1 VSYIRRALEDG
12 MGTEQAII
20 SAGRSRMRQV
30 FMTGFSACIGL
41 LPAAVST
48 GIGSQVQQPLACVIV
63 GGMLLSPICSL
74 LVIPTLARLLMP
86 TIEATEHGS
95 YAAQH

>member
-1 VSYIRRALEDG
+1 
-12 MGTEQAII
+12 
-20 SAGRSRMRQV
+20 
-30 FMTGFSACIGL
+30 MTGLSACIGL

-86 TIEATEHGS
+86 AIEATEHGS

>member
-1 VSYIRRALEDG
+1 
-12 MGTEQAII
+12 
-20 SAGRSRMRQV
+20 
-30 FMTGFSACIGL
+30 
-41 LPAAVST
+41 
-48 GIGSQVQQPLACVIV
+48 LACVIV